1 MMHRHE
7 VEPLS
12 LIFGVLFT
20 GVGVAFLVDHGELV
34 RLRWLWPA
42 LLLGFGVALLAGV
55 LTRRGRGATPAAA
68 TAGATPAA
76 TAGATPADPAE
87 AQAEADVSAEA
98 DPAAPT
104 VQLDRDGDQ
113 AR

>member
-55 LTRRGRGATPAAA
+55 LTRRDRGATPAAA
-68 TAGATPAA
+68 TAGAH
-76 TAGATPADPAE
+76 PADAAE
-87 AQAEADVSAEA
+87 AQAEADVQAEA

-113 AR
+113 AP